1 WKDLVSILLWHV
13 QVSKKV
19 AGSSLNSLNNME
31 PPSNPSV
38 SPEASTST
46 PPPPPPPLPP
56 AESVPTGASTSTRP
70 PPPPLFP
77 AKFSLA
83 ARPSYGRMGNQ
94 ISLLANH
101 YRVRF
106 QNKELFHYDVNID
119 PEPPKGCSYS
129 VIMETFKQHAETLKN
144 AIPAYDG
151 HKSLYTAKPLDTVVE
166 LDVVLADGDGG
177 DLRRRVGKYHVVFR
191 QANRIN
197 LRNLAQYLAGD
208 PVPLP
213 QEALQVMD
221 VVLRQA
227 AFKFFIEKGRSFY
240 GQHFGMEKLQG
251 GLVAY
256 RGFYQS
262 IRPAQQNLL
271 TLNLDIAATPFYEPL
286 DLPTFIG
293 NAFRMDVRD
302 LNATLSRHD
311 SNSDAARSRLKKLL
325 KGLRVETTH
334 IKRGYRIKSLSD
346 APLDALTFDS
356 NGEQI
361 SVVDYFQKQYNI
373 RLSLRGFPVI
383 EGGSKDRKKY
393 IPIELCRIQK
403 DQPYMKNLNDQQRS
417 GLLNLTCLPPF
428 ERRDRTKKIGE
439 ELRGASRRDAAE
451 FGIEI
456 NNLMTEV
463 PGRILP
469 PPRIKYKT
477 QEENP
482 RDGAWN
488 MRGKVI
494 WRGSKITYWS
504 LVNFASG
511 VPSGAVQTFC
521 QKLPELCKLY
531 GVLMNPQMSAPFA
544 TETNRNVE
552 GVVKHLMRVCQE
564 KSNNPLELIV
574 CIMPQMD
581 NKHLYASVKK
591 LCELELGIWTQCCL
605 ADHVKKCRP
614 EYIANVI
621 LKINAKLGGQNSLL
635 VDEERKKLPFISE
648 VPSLIIGADISH
660 SRVGD
665 DSGPSILSIAASM
678 DWPSFSKYEAIVRT
692 QKRGSEIFEDL
703 YWRKRTSRAA
713 NRPEDVSN
721 TAWELLGY
729 GLDAVPSRFEINSAV
744 SDTVGY
750 GLSMLHKTEKFLFHA
765 VQYLLHVTRD
775 GVSDGQFEMV
785 LNNELGAL
793 KKAFEALG
801 WAEQP
806 ETGVDQG
813 PSSKKPRLGKSPL
826 VTFIV
831 VQKRHHTRF
840 FPSAEKPGPTLKN
853 GNILPGTVVDSVI
866 CQPKVFDF
874 YLCSHAGIKGTSKP
888 AHYNVLKDE
897 NGFSPDDIQK
907 LTNDL
912 CFTYVRCTRSV
923 SIVPACYYAHL
934 AAKRARVWI
943 DSENISESGS
953 FRGGSMSG
961 SAGSQVF
968 GGPF

>member
-1 WKDLVSILLWHV
+1 MEHPPGPAMDAAADTRLL
-13 QVSKKV
+13 
-19 AGSSLNSLNNME
+19 
-31 PPSNPSV
+31 
-38 SPEASTST
+38 
-46 PPPPPPPLPP
+46 PPPAVPSLPH
-56 AESVPTGASTSTRP
+56 V
-70 PPPPLFP
+70 
-77 AKFSLA
+77 KFSLA
-83 ARPSYGRMGNQ
+83 TRPGQGKNGNR
-94 ISLLANH
+94 IHLLANH

-106 QNKELFHYDVNID
+106 ENKELYHYDVNID
-119 PEPPKGCSYS
+119 PEPPKGCSFS
-129 VIMETFKQHAETLKN
+129 VIAETFKQQAETLNN
-144 AIPAYDG
+144 ARPAYDG
-151 HKSLYTAKPLDTVVE
+151 HKSLYTAQPLGNVVE
-166 LDVVLADGDGG
+166 LEVVLSDGQGG
-177 DLRRRVGKYHVVFR
+177 DLRRRGGKYRVVFR

-213 QEALQVMD
+213 QEALQLMD

-227 AFKFFIEKGRSFY
+227 AFRTFIEKGRSFY
-240 GQHFGMEKLQG
+240 GEHFGVEKLQG

-262 IRPAQQNLL
+262 IRPAQNNLL
-271 TLNLDIAATPFYEPL
+271 TLNLDIAVTPFYEPT
-286 DLPTFIG
+286 DLPHFIG
-293 NAFRMDVRD
+293 NAFRMDPREV
-302 LNATLSRHD
+302 NAILSRND
-311 SNSDAARSRLKKLL
+311 SNGDSYRSRLKKLL

-334 IKRGYRIKSLSD
+334 IKRGYRIKSLTD
-346 APLDALTFDS
+346 VPVDALTFDS
-356 NGEQI
+356 NGEQLT
-361 SVVDYFQKQYNI
+361 VTDYFQKQYNI
-373 RLSLRGFPVI
+373 RLGLRGFPAI
-383 EGGSKDRKKY
+383 EAGSKDKKRY

-417 GLLNLTCLPPF
+417 GVLKLTCLHPQKRV
-428 ERRDRTKKIGE
+428 ENTRKIGE
-439 ELRGASRRDAAE
+439 ELRDASRNDAAE
-451 FGIEI
+451 FGILI
-456 NNLMTEV
+456 NNLMTQVE
-463 PGRILP
+463 GRVLP
-469 PPRIKYKT
+469 PPRIRYNS

-488 MRGKVI
+488 MRGKRI
-494 WRGSKITYWS
+494 FKGTKISHWS
-504 LVNFASG
+504 LVNFAQG
-511 VPSGAVQTFC
+511 LPRGAVQTFC
-521 QKLPELCKLY
+521 EKLPDLCKQY
-531 GVLMNPQMSAPFA
+531 GVPMNPEMSAPYA
-544 TETNRNVE
+544 DEPNRNVD
-552 GVVKHLMRVCQE
+552 GVVRHQMRVCMDKN
-564 KSNNPLELIV
+564 KSPLELLV
-574 CIMPQMD
+574 CIMPQTD

-605 ADHVKKCRP
+605 AEHVKKCKP

-635 VDEERKKLPFISE
+635 VDEERKTLPLISE

-703 YWRKRTSRAA
+703 YWEKEDEQGRKQTGGCFK
-713 NRPEDVSN
+713 
-721 TAWELLGY
+721 ELL
-729 GLDAVPSRFEINSAV
+729 A
-744 SDTVGY
+744 
-750 GLSMLHKTEKFLFHA
+750 LFQER
-765 VQYLLHVTRD
+765 VNRKPERILYYRD

-806 ETGVDQG
+806 ETGDDEG

-840 FPSAEKPGPTLKN
+840 FPTTEKPPILRN
-853 GNILPGTVVDSVI
+853 GNIPPGTVVDDVI
-866 CQPKVFDF
+866 CQPKLFDF

-897 NGFSPDDIQK
+897 NGFSPDAIQK

-912 CFTYVRCTRSV
+912 CFTYVKCTRSV

-943 DSENISESGS
+943 DSENLSESGS

-961 SAGSQVF
+961 SAGSQAF
-968 GGPF
+968 GGPLDDRKL